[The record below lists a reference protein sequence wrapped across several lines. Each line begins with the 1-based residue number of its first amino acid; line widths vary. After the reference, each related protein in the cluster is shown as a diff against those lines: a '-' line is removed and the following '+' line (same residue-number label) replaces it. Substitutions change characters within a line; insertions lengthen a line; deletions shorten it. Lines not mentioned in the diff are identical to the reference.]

1 MSNILLDKKT
11 VDEITIYF
19 DYFRDKDLRNTLNMS
34 CIKKD
39 IYQDYNYKLYELKDN
54 INSSVYNDNDDKN
67 HDLIEEI
74 NYNDCTNNILIDY
87 YNKLSDNS
95 NNDDHNNYNFINLKI
110 KKKYKL
116 VLSTNNDSVEFLLS
130 INNYLNYNKIFT
142 PKEIYKNLTENFYT
156 VNSVIP
162 ISNLLDTNNYYYTS
176 IYINKSKNMFI
187 YSDDIRLYKALFIS

>member
-1 MSNILLDKKT
+1 MT
-11 VDEITIYF
+11 ITI
-19 DYFRDKDLRNTLNMS
+19 TISSILN
-34 CIKKD
+34 
-39 IYQDYNYKLYELKDN
+39 
-54 INSSVYNDNDDKN
+54 
-67 HDLIEEI
+67 
-74 NYNDCTNNILIDY
+74 
-87 YNKLSDNS
+87 
-95 NNDDHNNYNFINLKI
+95 